1 MSDTPTPISKPSAL
15 TALAGFGGV
24 SASDRIG
31 WRLLLLPFLLWG
43 ASVLFPP
50 LNHDAAAIL
59 FWAQRMVAGDRLYV
73 DLIDVNPPMIF
84 WLNLLPAWLAAK
96 TGLSAAQLLSGGL
109 VLAIVAS
116 MAFCRRLVP
125 DLSEDIGPS
134 GQVLLPVVA
143 LFVLLIYPAHSFAQR
158 EHILLIAALPYLLAS
173 AGRGGLAPLSARKR
187 AASAVLIAIA
197 VCMKPHFAILPLLME
212 AWVLSRMGWRRWL
225 SAPTPWLIA
234 GIGVA
239 YIAASWLLHPAYF
252 AALPAFLS
260 TYAQAEA
267 GTGWRLLS
275 GDQVPALLIGGV
287 IGGIMAF
294 RILPNRLAQA
304 LTLFVAATTIA
315 GALQGKGW
323 DYHFLAARAGLILLL
338 VCLGADL
345 IDRYGQGLRAGGW
358 PSRRALALVLLGGLM
373 FSSDALSP
381 PFKLQR
387 EFPDTQA
394 GRLARIMAV
403 EARGEPIMWMTSG
416 IYPQFTAMAVTGNPM
431 VGRYMSL
438 WLLPTLY
445 RDGSPYRQP
454 ADMGSLERALF
465 NSLARDLSQGKPKL
479 LMVFDANREAG
490 YQGRAFSYIDYAQ
503 RHPDFAKAFAD
514 YSVLTRLDG
523 WTIYRRP

>member
-1 MSDTPTPISKPSAL
+1 MSDTQTPISKSSSLPGFAAHGSLSAQ
-15 TALAGFGGV
+15 
-24 SASDRIG
+24 DRIG

-59 FWAQRMVAGDRLYV
+59 FWAQRMVAGERLYI

-84 WLNLLPAWLAAK
+84 WLNLIPAWLAAK
-96 TGLSAAQLLSGGL
+96 TGLAAATLLSGSL
-109 VLAIVAS
+109 VLGIVAS
-116 MAFCRRLVP
+116 MAFCRRLLP
-125 DLSEDIGPS
+125 DLIDDIGPV
-134 GQVLLPVVA
+134 GQVLLPVAA

-173 AGRGGLAPLSARKR
+173 AGRGGLAALSGRKR
-187 AASAVLIAIA
+187 AASAVLLAIA

-225 SAPTPWLIA
+225 GGPTPWLIA
-234 GIGVA
+234 ITGVA

-260 TYAQAEA
+260 TYAQAEP

-275 GDQVPALLIGGV
+275 GDQVPALLIGGI

-294 RILPNRLAQA
+294 RVLPNRLAQA

-323 DYHFLAARAGLILLL
+323 DYHFLAARAGLILLFVSL
-338 VCLGADL
+338 VADV
-345 IDRYGQGLRAGGW
+345 IDRFGQGLRAGGW
-358 PSRRALALVLLGGLM
+358 PSRGALALVLLGGLM
-373 FSSDALSP
+373 VSSDALSP

-387 EFPDTQA
+387 DFPNTQA

-403 EARGEPIMWMTSG
+403 EAPGEPVMWMTSG
-416 IYPQFTAMAVTGNPM
+416 IYPQFTAMAVSGNAM

-438 WLLPTLY
+438 WLLPSLY
-445 RDGSPYRQP
+445 RDGSAYRAP
-454 ADMGSLERALF
+454 ADMGDLERALF
-465 NSLARDLSQGKPKL
+465 MSLGQDLAQRKPKL
-479 LMVFDANREAG
+479 IMVFDANQEVG
-490 YQGRAFSYIDYAQ
+490 YKGRPFSYIEYA
-503 RHPDFAKAFAD
+503 RRNPDFAGAFAN
-514 YSVLTRLDG
+514 YSVLTRMDG
-523 WTIYRRP
+523 WTVYRRP